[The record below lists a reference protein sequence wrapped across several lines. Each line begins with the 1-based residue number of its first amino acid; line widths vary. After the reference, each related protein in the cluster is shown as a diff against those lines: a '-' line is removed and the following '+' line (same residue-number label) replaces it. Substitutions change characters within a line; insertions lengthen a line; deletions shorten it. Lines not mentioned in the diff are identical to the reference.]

1 MGMFKKAVLLA
12 TGLIAVAACASK
24 APDTAADEA
33 ALKADPLA
41 WAEAYN
47 AGNADGVANL
57 YAEDGIL
64 MAPGAPAAAGRGA
77 IQEFI
82 KSDIEKSKAEGLT
95 FKIGDMTGVGVSGD
109 LGWVSGTFSITDAS
123 GAAVDAGK
131 FVSVYRRTNGKW
143 QLVRDTWNSDKAPAA
158 AAAPAATGAA
168 AVNMGTWKLNEAKSK
183 LGPSPANVG
192 GVTKNNTVVYEAAG
206 DNVKITVDGIHGD
219 GKAAHNEWTGK
230 FDGKDYPVT
239 GDPNSDARAYTEV
252 DDHTLEMTVKKGGK
266 VTVTG
271 RIAVSADGKSRT
283 VTTSGI
289 DSKGTKVTS
298 IAVYDKQ

>member
-1 MGMFKKAVLLA
+1 MGMLKKAVLLA
-12 TGLIAVAACASK
+12 TGLITVAACASK
-24 APDTAADEA
+24 APDTTADEA
-33 ALKADPLA
+33 ALKADPVA

-64 MAPGAPAAAGRGA
+64 LAPGAPAAVGRGA
-77 IQEFI
+77 IREFI
-82 KSDIEKSKAEGLT
+82 KSDIEKSKAEGLA

-109 LGWVSGTFSITDAS
+109 LGWLSGTFSVTDSA
-123 GAAVDAGK
+123 GAAVDAVK
-131 FVSVYRRTNGKW
+131 FLSVYRRTNGKW
-143 QLVRDTWNSDKAPAA
+143 QLIRDTWNSDTAPAA
-158 AAAPAATGAA
+158 AAAPAADA
-168 AVNMGTWKLNEAKSK
+168 NMGSWKLNEAKSK
-183 LGPSPANVG
+183 LGPPSANVG
-192 GVTKNNTVVYEAAG
+192 GVAKNNTVVYEAAG
-206 DNVKITVDGIHGD
+206 DNVKITVDGIHSD

-239 GDPNSDARAYTEV
+239 GDPNSDARAYERV

-283 VTTSGI
+283 VTTSGT
-289 DSKGTKVTS
+289 DSNGTKFSST
-298 IAVYDKQ
+298 AVYDKQ